1 MAVVFINIGSNLGN
15 RRLNLSRAMRA
26 IGECFGDF
34 EMSHVVESKP
44 LGFDS
49 TNDFLN
55 IGIAFNS
62 DLEPHELLAQ
72 LKDIEKRLGSGSH
85 RTPEGDYCDRLI
97 DIDIV
102 AIDDK
107 VIDDEHL
114 TVPHKHLAERDFFLV
129 PMEELAAMWR
139 HPLTGKTASEMLAE
153 LETEEK

>member
-26 IGECFGDF
+26 IGECFGEF

-44 LGFDS
+44 AGFDS

-62 DLEPHELLAQ
+62 ELEPHALLDEL
-72 LKDIEKRLGSGSH
+72 KTIEKKLGSGPH
-85 RTPEGDYCDRLI
+85 RTDTGDYCDRLV

-107 VIDDEHL
+107 VIDDDTL
-114 TVPHKHLAERDFFLV
+114 SVPHKRLAERDFFLV

-139 HPLTGKTASEMLAE
+139 HPLTGKSASEMLAE
-153 LETEEK
+153 LDSES